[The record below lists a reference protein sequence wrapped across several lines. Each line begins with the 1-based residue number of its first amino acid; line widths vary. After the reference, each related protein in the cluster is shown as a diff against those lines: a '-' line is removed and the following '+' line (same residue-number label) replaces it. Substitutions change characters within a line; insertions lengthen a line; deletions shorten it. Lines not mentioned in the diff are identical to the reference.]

1 MTTRLLTLIALAVL
15 ATGTSV
21 NTQAASNSLFSQG
34 GELLLQTSLYT
45 RHFSKDPDHTESQRL
60 LNLEWTFAETDN
72 DSITRPAGGDWRD
85 EIRWLVGGATF
96 KNSFNQQSTYLYA
109 GGRYDYFETNSM
121 RAYAKLTA
129 GILHGYRGEFRDKI
143 PFNRLGVAPAI
154 LPAFGVEYHRVNL
167 ELIPFGTAGVMF
179 NIGYVFR

>member
-1 MTTRLLTLIALAVL
+1 MIKRLSTLATLGALAL
-15 ATGTSV
+15 SFSSQSMAESQSV
-21 NTQAASNSLFSQG
+21 FSQG
-34 GELLLQTSLYT
+34 GELLVQTSFYT
-45 RHFSKDPDHTESQRL
+45 THWSNDPDHHERQNL
-60 LNLEWTFAETDN
+60 INLEWTFAEKDN
-72 DSITRPAGGDWRD
+72 DTIQRPSGSDWRD

-109 GGRYDYFETNSM
+109 GGRYDYYETAST

-129 GILHGYRGEFRDKI
+129 GLLHGYRGEYRDKI
-143 PFNRLGVAPAI
+143 PFNRYGVAPAI

-167 ELIPFGTAGVMF
+167 EMIPFGTAGVMF

>member
-1 MTTRLLTLIALAVL
+1 MIKRLSILIAMGVMAISM
-15 ATGTSV
+15 SV
-21 NTQAASNSLFSQG
+21 NTHAESNHLFSQG
-34 GELLLQTSLYT
+34 GELLVQTSLWT
-45 RHFSKDPDHTESQRL
+45 RHYSSDPDHTEKQRL
-60 LNLEWTFAETDN
+60 INLEWTFADTDN
-72 DSITRPAGGDWRD
+72 ITIERPAGSDWRD

-109 GGRYDYFETNSM
+109 GGRYDYYETPST

-143 PFNRLGVAPAI
+143 PFNRFGVAPAI

-167 ELIPFGTAGVMF
+167 EMIPFGTAGVMF

>member
-1 MTTRLLTLIALAVL
+1 MKSPQALIALGVL
-15 ATGTSV
+15 ATGLSI
-21 NTQAASNSLFSQG
+21 NSHADTQSLFQQG

-45 RHFSKDPDHTESQRL
+45 THYSHDPDHHEKQ
-60 LNLEWTFAETDN
+60 NLINVEWTFAEKDN
-72 DSITRPAGGDWRD
+72 ITIQRPSGGDWRD

-109 GGRYDYFETNSM
+109 GGRYDYFENDTT

-129 GILHGYRGEFRDKI
+129 GLLHGYRGEYRDKI

-154 LPAFGVEYHRVNL
+154 LPALGVEYKRVNF
-167 ELIPFGTAGVMF
+167 EVIPFGTAGAMF
-179 NIGYVFR
+179 NVGYVFR